1 MTEQQK
7 HVFSNSRR
15 IPKVRKGSP
24 ETLSKVRV
32 IFWLEDLFSESL
44 FYFENFY
51 SSEFLEENPFSP
63 TAFGT
68 VQNERIAQ
76 SF

>member
-1 MTEQQK
+1 M
-7 HVFSNSRR
+7 
-15 IPKVRKGSP
+15 RKGSP

-51 SSEFLEENPFSP
+51 ISEFLEENPFSP